1 MPIWSA
7 WLNINNAANVG
18 LLIGEPT
25 RTTMLFALM
34 DGQALT
40 ATELARC
47 ARITPQSAS
56 THLAKLAKAGLIL
69 VEKHGRH
76 RYHRIASPQVARLLE
91 SIGQVALADQK
102 VAKVVTGPRD
112 EAMRTARVCYDH
124 FAGKLGVAITDSL
137 IKTRMIEFEDQS
149 GVVTPK
155 GIRHLARFGMDIAE
169 SGTKRGSRRP
179 LCRPCLD
186 WSVRRPHVAGVLGAS
201 ICTHFIDKKYVRRQK
216 DSRVIVIT
224 PDGDKALYEMFGIR
238 RLD

>member
-1 MPIWSA
+1 M
-7 WLNINNAANVG
+7 NINNAANVG

-47 ARITPQSAS
+47 ANVTPQSAS
-56 THLAKLAKAGLIL
+56 THLARLAKAGLIC

-76 RYHRIASPQVARLLE
+76 RYHRIASPEVARLLE
-91 SIGQVALADQK
+91 SIGQVALSNQST
-102 VAKVVTGPRD
+102 KVVTGPRD
-112 EAMRTARVCYDH
+112 EAMRKARVCYDH
-124 FAGKLGVAITDSL
+124 FAGRLGVAISDSL
-137 IKTRMIEFEDQS
+137 IKSRMIEFEDQS

-155 GIRHLARFGMDIAE
+155 GIKHLARFGMDL
-169 SGTKRGSRRP
+169 SGHGTNKRSSRP

-186 WSVRRPHVAGVLGAS
+186 WSVRRPHVAGALGAT
-201 ICTHFIDKKYVRRQK
+201 ICSYFIDQKLVRRKK
-216 DSRVIVIT
+216 DSRVIVLT
-224 PDGDKALYEMFGIR
+224 PNGDKALHEIFGIR